1 MGDEMKGWKIL
12 GILAIV
18 GMFVMPSS
26 IAMSP
31 SINDDSKEI
40 KNIFSMCIEKGIMP
54 DIEELYR

>member
-1 MGDEMKGWKIL
+1 MKGWKIL